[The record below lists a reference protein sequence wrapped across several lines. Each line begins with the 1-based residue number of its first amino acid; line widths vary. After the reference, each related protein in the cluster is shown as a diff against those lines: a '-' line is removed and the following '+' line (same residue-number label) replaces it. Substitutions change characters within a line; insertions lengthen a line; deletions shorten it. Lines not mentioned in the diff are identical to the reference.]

1 MRPFK
6 LPLFARMP
14 GPLYRGAAR
23 GAGSSRLGAW
33 LTAGAVVAL
42 VAGCGGGGGGGGDAA
57 GSSASGTVPAATA
70 SAFTQGTIT
79 GLGSIIV
86 NGVRFDETGASVTD
100 DAGQQRP
107 ASALA
112 LGMRVEVD
120 SGAVDAASATA
131 HAAAVR
137 YGSLV
142 LGPVAAVDSAASTLM
157 VLGQVVDVGS
167 STVFSDGLAAGLSAV
182 TVGALV
188 EVHGLANTATGH
200 LTATRVES
208 ATGATAYKLR
218 GSVAGL
224 DTLAKTFSI
233 GGATVSYSG
242 LAASAVP
249 TTLVNGVTLRVLL
262 ATAQSGGVWVAQSLG
277 VKGNKPADR
286 AVAQVRGSITA
297 FTSINSFSVDGL
309 AVDASSASFP
319 DGSSGLALG
328 VQVEVQ
334 GAMSNGVLVATRVS
348 LESRHQGDD
357 SHACQLIGAIT
368 AVDVTAKTFVVRGV
382 TVSYGDATTYVNGSL
397 ADLTVG
403 RKVHITGAV
412 GSRRNQV
419 QARVVSF
426 D

>member
-1 MRPFK
+1 MHPLK
-6 LPLFARMP
+6 LSSFARLP
-14 GPLYRGAAR
+14 GPLFRRAAR
-23 GAGSSRLGAW
+23 GAGPSRFGAWRALGAW
-33 LTAGAVVAL
+33 AVVAL
-42 VAGCGGGGGGGGDAA
+42 VAGCGGGGGGDAA
-57 GSSASGTVPAATA
+57 GSSASGTVPSATA

-86 NGVRFDETGASVTD
+86 NGVRFDETNASVSD
-100 DAGQQRP
+100 DAGELRT

-120 SGAVDAASATA
+120 SSAVDAGSATA

-142 LGPVAAVDSAASTLM
+142 LGPVAAVDSAAGTLT

-167 STVFSDGLAAGLSAV
+167 STVFSDSLSAGISAV

-200 LTATRVES
+200 ITATRVES

-224 DTLAKTFSI
+224 DTVAKTFSI
-233 GGATVSYSG
+233 GGATISYSG
-242 LAASAVP
+242 LTASAVP
-249 TTLVNGVTLRVLL
+249 STLANGVLLRVTLS
-262 ATAQSGGVWVAQSLG
+262 TAQRGGVWVAQSLG
-277 VKGNKPADR
+277 VKGGKPADR
-286 AVAQVRGSITA
+286 ATAQVRGSITA
-297 FTSINSFSVDGL
+297 FTSSASFSVDGL

-334 GAMSNGVLVATRVS
+334 GALRNGVLLATRVL
-348 LESRHQGDD
+348 LESRHQDDD
-357 SHACQLIGAIT
+357 SHANQLIGAIT
-368 AVDVTAKTFVVRGV
+368 ALDATAKTFVVRGV

-397 ADLTVG
+397 ADLAVG
-403 RKVHITGAV
+403 RKVHVAGAV
-412 GSRRNQV
+412 GNRRNQV
-419 QARVVSF
+419 QARVVIF